1 MAQGKNLDLR
11 FVETSLSVR
20 SDRQLLRRLVQ
31 NLVSNAVKYTP
42 AGRVVVGVRR
52 RGDQLRIE
60 VWDTGLGI
68 PASQQKAIFREF
80 RRLSAGAKAA
90 RGLGLGLSIVE
101 RIGKTLG
108 AEVGLK
114 SNPERGSVFSVT
126 LPVAR
131 PEPADRAEPVAA
143 VRGAQIAPLQRMLI
157 LAIDNEPAVLDGMAT
172 LLRGWGCNV
181 STATSIEEAR
191 RQVAA
196 MRETPEIVI
205 ADYHLDEEDGLGAIR
220 AVREEIGFELPAVLV
235 TADRSPELRE
245 RAAESEISLLNKPL
259 KPAALRA
266 LLSRIHVARLAAE

>member
-1 MAQGKNLDLR
+1 L
-11 FVETSLSVR
+11 
-20 SDRQLLRRLVQ
+20 Q

-42 AGRVVVGVRR
+42 AGRVLVGVRR
-52 RGDQLRIE
+52 RGVHLTVE

-68 PASQQKAIFREF
+68 PASQQKTIFREF

-114 SNPERGSVFSVT
+114 SVPDKGSVFSVT

-131 PEPADRAEPVAA
+131 ADPTDAAEPVAPT
-143 VRGAQIAPLQRMLI
+143 RGSQLSPLQRMLI

-172 LLRGWGCNV
+172 LLRGWGCAV

-191 RQVAA
+191 RQARA
-196 MRETPEIVI
+196 MREAPEIVI
-205 ADYHLDEEDGLGAIR
+205 ADYHLDEENGLSAIR
-220 AVREEIGFELPAVLV
+220 AVRDEIGFELPAVLV

-245 RAAESEISLLNKPL
+245 RAAESEISLLNKPV